1 MLGDLVATGNTEID
15 AAFAYE
21 GWDIGGGE
29 EDKSDR
35 MVLYK
40 RNVQTRVAVELDVR
54 AGEEVE
60 ASLVETSLWI
70 MSGLLQPEA
79 EMFGL
84 TFWHCE

>member
-1 MLGDLVATGNTEID
+1 
-15 AAFAYE
+15 
-21 GWDIGGGE
+21 
-29 EDKSDR
+29 

-40 RNVQTRVAVELDVR
+40 RNVQTRVAVKLDVR

-70 MSGLLQPEA
+70 MSGLVQPEA
-79 EMFGL
+79 EMSRL